1 MSGVSVY
8 STGITV
14 TWNSTTFQG
23 VNALAWQYGGTRQ
36 DRGSAASQGWTDSP
50 GSITF
55 TCLGDAG
62 ITTADFGKRG
72 AVTVTG
78 GGMAFSGNAIFES
91 LQADAELNGVTRYS
105 VSLKI
110 HT

>member
-1 MSGVSVY
+1 MSPTY

-23 VNALAWQYGGTRQ
+23 VTALAWQYGGTRQ
-36 DRGSAASQGWTDSP
+36 DRGAASSQGWTDSP
-50 GSITF
+50 GSVTF
-55 TCLGDAG
+55 TCLEQTG
-62 ITTADFGKRG
+62 ITPASFGKRG
-72 AVTVTG
+72 VVTITG
-78 GGMAFSGNAIFES
+78 GGMAFSGNAVLES
-91 LQADAELNGVTRYS
+91 LQASAELNGVTRYS